1 VLGGNELGPGVEAA
15 EAVRAGLDGERERWQ
30 PGYFPQFVVGRE
42 SLGTAALMT
51 GMDAAYSD
59 FRRLAEGA

>member
-1 VLGGNELGPGVEAA
+1 MSLALELKPPRPSAQAWMV
-15 EAVRAGLDGERERWQ
+15 RERWQ